1 MPQYRYRAL
10 AQGGEIVV
18 GEVEAPSCEEVLRR
32 IEYLGHLPIDTEVV
46 TPSVLSR
53 GSGIG
58 RKLPRARDVTI
69 FLRQLAL
76 LIGAG
81 LPLEAALQTLGTDTS
96 KALSAFAGAIR
107 ASISAG
113 DSFAEALERQSAV
126 IEPAYIAMVRA
137 GEASGRLEPVLRAI
151 VEDRTRRELLADRI
165 NSAVRY
171 PLFLVASAIAVLTF
185 FLIYVVPQFEPV
197 FKDLG
202 GKLNAGATFVLA
214 ASTWLRTNLDLVLG
228 AAALAALAAL
238 LVASKRE
245 WKARIIATLGLLP
258 GIAGTVSD
266 RRTARVIGT
275 LGLLVE
281 NGVGIPATLKIL
293 RDVVSGPRYVAAVD
307 RVFELVRNGRRFG
320 DALAET
326 DLLPP
331 LAVRMLK
338 VGDETGD
345 LPSIARHAAQ
355 FYEHRLGIG
364 LDRLMGAIGPATIIL
379 VSIVIGALIISIM
392 SALLSI
398 TESAL

>member
-18 GEVEAPSCEEVLRR
+18 GEVDAPSDDEVLRR
-32 IEYLGHLPIDTEVV
+32 IEYLGHLPIDTELVK
-46 TPSVLSR
+46 PGVLGRS
-53 GSGIG
+53 SGIG
-58 RKLPRARDVTI
+58 RRLPRQRDVTI
-69 FLRQLAL
+69 FLRQVAL

-81 LPLEAALQTLGTDTS
+81 LPLEAALQTLGADTS

-107 ASISAG
+107 AAISAG

-126 IEPAYIAMVRA
+126 IEPIYVAMVRA

-151 VEDRTRRELLADRI
+151 VEDRRELLADRI

-171 PLFLVASAIAVLTF
+171 PLFLIGTAVAILAF

-202 GKLNAGATFVLA
+202 GKLNAGAAFVLS
-214 ASTWLRTNLDLVLG
+214 ASLWLRGNLDLVLG
-228 AAALAALAAL
+228 ASILAVLGALM
-238 LVASKRE
+238 VANKRE
-245 WKARIIATLGLLP
+245 WRAKVFAAVSSLP
-258 GIAGTVSD
+258 GIAGTVRD
-266 RRTARVIGT
+266 RRTARIIGT
-275 LGLLVE
+275 LGLLTE
-281 NGVGIPATLKIL
+281 NGVALPATLKIL
-293 RDVVSGPRYVAAVD
+293 RDVVTGPRYVAAID
-307 RVFELVRNGRRFG
+307 RLFEQVRNGRRFG

-355 FYEHRLGIG
+355 FYEHRLGLG
-364 LDRLMGAIGPATIIL
+364 LDRLMGAVGPATIIV
-379 VSIVIGALIISIM
+379 VSFIIGALIISIM

-398 TESAL
+398 TEAAL